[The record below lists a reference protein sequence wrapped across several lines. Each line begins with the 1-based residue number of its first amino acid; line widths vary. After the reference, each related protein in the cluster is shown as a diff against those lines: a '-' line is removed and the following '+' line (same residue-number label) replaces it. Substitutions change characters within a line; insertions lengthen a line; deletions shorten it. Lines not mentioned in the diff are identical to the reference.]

1 MEQEKLYAVIND
13 YQGGGF
19 GMYRFYTI
27 EQWREQAMEWAD
39 SDEADE
45 TMEELKN
52 LPAEQLIDYIA
63 EFWGLGFA
71 EIDINKWTWDN
82 KKNELVLYNET
93 DNTLKELFV
102 IRNFTQR
109 DYDNLPKEDNECL
122 KAILERLNNNWWGQ
136 GLSDRD
142 LVETTIF
149 DN

>member
-19 GMYRFYTI
+19 GMYRLYTI

-52 LPAEQLIDYIA
+52 LPAEQVIDYIA